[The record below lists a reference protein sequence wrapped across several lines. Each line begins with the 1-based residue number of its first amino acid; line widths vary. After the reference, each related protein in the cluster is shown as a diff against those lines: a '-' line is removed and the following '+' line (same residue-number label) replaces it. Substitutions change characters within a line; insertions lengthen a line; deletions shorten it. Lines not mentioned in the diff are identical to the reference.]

1 VHGERR
7 EKFARLDVVAFFGG
21 VMGAPL
27 GAGQH
32 IPGSSFGAGLTFR
45 VNSLGLLSAMS
56 TSTEGRKFS
65 VRQSIASEIPE
76 LEPGVLTIPTATE
89 RGTIGMALAYTMS
102 RIVLSLERWMA
113 MPCPSA
119 GDEDPT
125 VRRVDGGSRTIVLLI
140 GSTREIQSPNRQ
152 SKACSKRKWDH
163 ERNVF

>member
-7 EKFARLDVVAFFGG
+7 EEFARLDVVAFFGG

-56 TSTEGRKFS
+56 TSMEGRKFS

-89 RGTIGMALAYTMS
+89 QEHDWHGVS
-102 RIVLSLERWMA
+102 VH
-113 MPCPSA
+113 
-119 GDEDPT
+119 
-125 VRRVDGGSRTIVLLI
+125 
-140 GSTREIQSPNRQ
+140 
-152 SKACSKRKWDH
+152 H
-163 ERNVF
+163 E